1 MKDIITGGVYAVDL
15 HGTEAYEFKGVH
27 PALIVRML
35 KEEKMYYVVPLTTYT
50 KERWDKCRRKGFGT
64 RITSTNSIARIDKM
78 NIVSEKQVQG
88 RYYNAGHLVIPTEE
102 EIGAV
107 LERVEEYISLTDDKS
122 KKEYGKFT
130 IQRSKFEKD
139 MDTLSKKNYE
149 EFSYPITIENNL
161 SFFYP
166 CTELSFI
173 SNVDIKDIISIKFN
187 ASPVEIC
194 KQGTDMKI
202 FIKLVKENLLTFSEA
217 YDTFKS
223 QKGSSDT

>member
-1 MKDIITGGVYAVDL
+1 
-15 HGTEAYEFKGVH
+15 
-27 PALIVRML
+27 
-35 KEEKMYYVVPLTTYT
+35 MYYVVPLTTYT
-50 KERWDKCRRKGFGT
+50 KERWDKCKRKGFGT
-64 RITSTNSIARIDKM
+64 RIISTNSIARVDKM

-122 KKEYGKFT
+122 NKEYGKFT
-130 IQRSKFEKD
+130 TQRSKFEKD

-149 EFSYPITIENNL
+149 EFSYLITVENDL

-166 CTELSFI
+166 CTDLSFI

-187 ASPVEIC
+187 ASPVEIS

-202 FIKLVKENLLTFSEA
+202 SIKLAKENLLTFPRHMIHLNRRRA
-217 YDTFKS
+217 VVIHKS
-223 QKGSSDT
+223 SCIL